1 MSKPIIMKKYF
12 PLILKLIAAVIM
24 LQTLFFKF
32 TGAQES
38 INLFTKLAGENEA
51 YLRIGTGVLELIASI
66 LLFIPKRTWLGAGLT
81 VGLMSGAVMGHI
93 TKLGIEH
100 NGDGGA
106 LFSAAVLVLISGA
119 ILLFINR
126 KDIPVIGNKI

>member
-66 LLFIPKRTWLGAGLT
+66 LLFIPKRTWSGAGLT

-100 NGDGGA
+100 NGDGGT

-126 KDIPVIGNKI
+126 KDIPLIGNKI

>member
-1 MSKPIIMKKYF
+1 MKKYF

-51 YLRIGTGVLELIASI
+51 YLRVGTGVLELIASI
-66 LLFIPKRTWLGAGLT
+66 LLFIPKKTWLGAGLT
-81 VGLMSGAVMGHI
+81 VGLMSGAVMGHL

-100 NGDGGA
+100 NGDGGT
-106 LFSAAVLVLISGA
+106 LFYAAVLVLISGA

-126 KDIPVIGNKI
+126 KDIPLIGNKI